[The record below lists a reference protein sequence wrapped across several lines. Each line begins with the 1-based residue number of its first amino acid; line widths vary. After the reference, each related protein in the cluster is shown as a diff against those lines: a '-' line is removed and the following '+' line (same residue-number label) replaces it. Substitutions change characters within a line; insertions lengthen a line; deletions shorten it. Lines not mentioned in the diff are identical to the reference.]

1 MLPERSYI
9 RNLQEIKRTVKA
21 KNQQTKLSRKHK
33 EQKASKS
40 NQSNKRRT
48 EMLEIRGQ
56 TDFLRDQNVLSLQTY
71 LSTLTFKD
79 QKDITEK

>member
-1 MLPERSYI
+1 
-9 RNLQEIKRTVKA
+9 
-21 KNQQTKLSRKHK
+21 
-33 EQKASKS
+33 
-40 NQSNKRRT
+40 
-48 EMLEIRGQ
+48 MLEIRGQ